1 LRAVTLGAFG
11 VMPLACIPNIGIV
24 TFTICFSMQEKYKEE
39 VVKQYGESFNYE
51 EKPIDGQAV
60 YASGGEKAHRQ

>member
-39 VVKQYGESFNYE
+39 VVNQYGESFNYE
-51 EKPIDGQAV
+51 EKPIDG
-60 YASGGEKAHRQ
+60 